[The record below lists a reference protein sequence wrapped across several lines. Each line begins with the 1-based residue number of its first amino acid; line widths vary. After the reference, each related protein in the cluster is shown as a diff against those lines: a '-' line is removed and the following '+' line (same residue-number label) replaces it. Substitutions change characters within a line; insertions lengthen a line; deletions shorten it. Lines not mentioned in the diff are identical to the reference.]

1 MEMIRIREIFSTKL
15 EMIQGEK
22 DSPWILL
29 SRGRDLFLE
38 VDDVKSRIL
47 RFIFHIII
55 RFKNIILKRYMNL
68 KFTFIKFFQKI

>member
-1 MEMIRIREIFSTKL
+1 MEMIRIREGFSMQL

-38 VDDVKSRIL
+38 VDDVKSGIL
-47 RFIFHIII
+47 RFIYFY
-55 RFKNIILKRYMNL
+55 ILKYA
-68 KFTFIKFFQKI
+68 

>member
-1 MEMIRIREIFSTKL
+1 MKL

-38 VDDVKSRIL
+38 VDDVKSGIL
-47 RFIFHIII
+47 RFIFHIKIC
-55 RFKNIILKRYMNL
+55 FKIL
-68 KFTFIKFFQKI
+68 F